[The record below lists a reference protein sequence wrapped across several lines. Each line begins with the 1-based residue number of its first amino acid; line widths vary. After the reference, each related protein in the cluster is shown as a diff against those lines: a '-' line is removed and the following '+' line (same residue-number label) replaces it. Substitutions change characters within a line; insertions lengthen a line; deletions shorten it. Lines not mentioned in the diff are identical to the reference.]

1 MNSSYRFSQI
11 ETAIAISLWA
21 LSFPLIKLALQ
32 EVSPLTLIVIRFSL
46 GGGLLFWVAY
56 RQKIFRLY
64 ARNDFIAIGGLGFI
78 GVTVHQLLQVSGQAF
93 SEASTAALRAST
105 APAIIVLLGAIF
117 LKERLGLRQTT
128 GVFLASAGAI
138 VVSTGGQPTWL
149 NQEQL
154 LKPGSLLILLSA
166 IIWAVYSI
174 LNRVV
179 GAARSPLITASGM
192 MLAGAFFCVPLW
204 ILQEG
209 WLELGN
215 LPPSTWV
222 NLAVIGILCTGL
234 AHLLYTRALQRT
246 SASDLAAI
254 QNIEP
259 VIAIIA
265 AAILLGEKI
274 HPALITGGILI
285 LAGLFLS
292 EKPKSSQAHPR

>member
-11 ETAIAISLWA
+11 ETTIAISLWA

-56 RQKIFRLY
+56 RQKIFRRY
-64 ARNDFIAIGGLGFI
+64 ARNDLIAIGGLGII
-78 GVTVHQLLQVSGQAF
+78 GVTVHQLLQVSGQAL
-93 SEASTAALRAST
+93 SEASTAALLAST

-117 LKERLGLRQTT
+117 LKERLGLRQTM
-128 GVFLASAGAI
+128 GVFLATAGAI
-138 VVSTGGQPTWL
+138 VVSTGGLPTWL

-154 LKPGSLLILLSA
+154 LKPGSLFILLSA

-179 GAARSPLITASGM
+179 GADRSPLVTASGM
-192 MLAGAFFCVPLW
+192 MLVGAFFCVPIW

-209 WLELGN
+209 WIELGK
-215 LPPSTWV
+215 LTFSTWV

-246 SASDLAAI
+246 PASDLAAI

-259 VIAIIA
+259 LIAIIA

-274 HPALITGGILI
+274 QPALITGGILI
-285 LAGLFLS
+285 LAGLFLA
-292 EKPKSSQAHPR
+292 EKPKSSQANLR

>member
-11 ETAIAISLWA
+11 ETTIAISLWA

-56 RQKIFRLY
+56 RQKIFRRY
-64 ARNDFIAIGGLGFI
+64 ARNDLIAIGGLGFI
-78 GVTVHQLLQVSGQAF
+78 GVTVHQLLQVSGQAL
-93 SEASTAALRAST
+93 SEASTAALLAST

-117 LKERLGLRQTT
+117 LKERLGLRQTM
-128 GVFLASAGAI
+128 GVFLATAGAI
-138 VVSTGGQPTWL
+138 VVSTGGLPTWL

-154 LKPGSLLILLSA
+154 LKPGSLFILLSA

-179 GAARSPLITASGM
+179 GADRSPLVTASGM
-192 MLAGAFFCVPLW
+192 MLVGAFFCVPIW

-209 WLELGN
+209 WIELGK
-215 LPPSTWV
+215 LTFSTWV

-246 SASDLAAI
+246 PASDLAAI

-259 VIAIIA
+259 LIAIIA

-274 HPALITGGILI
+274 QPALITGGILI
-285 LAGLFLS
+285 LAGLFLA
-292 EKPKSSQAHPR
+292 EKPKSSQANLR

>member
-56 RQKIFRLY
+56 RQKIFRRY
-64 ARNDFIAIGGLGFI
+64 ARNDLIAIGGLGFI
-78 GVTVHQLLQVSGQAF
+78 GVTVHQLLQVSGQAL
-93 SEASTAALRAST
+93 SEASTAALLAST

-117 LKERLGLRQTT
+117 LKERLGLRQTM
-128 GVFLASAGAI
+128 GVFLATAGAI
-138 VVSTGGQPTWL
+138 VVSTGGLPTWL

-154 LKPGSLLILLSA
+154 LKPGSLFILLSA

-179 GAARSPLITASGM
+179 GADRSPLVTASGM
-192 MLAGAFFCVPLW
+192 MLVGAFFCVPIW

-209 WLELGN
+209 WIELGK
-215 LPPSTWV
+215 LTFSTWV

-246 SASDLAAI
+246 PASDLAAI

-259 VIAIIA
+259 LIAIIA

-274 HPALITGGILI
+274 QPALITGGILI
-285 LAGLFLS
+285 LAGLFLA
-292 EKPKSSQAHPR
+292 EKPKSSQANLR